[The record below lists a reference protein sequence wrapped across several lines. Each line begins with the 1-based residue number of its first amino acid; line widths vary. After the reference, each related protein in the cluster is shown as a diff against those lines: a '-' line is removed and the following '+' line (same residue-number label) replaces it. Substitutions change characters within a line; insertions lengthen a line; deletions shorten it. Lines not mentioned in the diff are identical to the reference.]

1 MKNQLLDLATR
12 PTKIVLF
19 LLLILAISSSISAS
33 HIELQ
38 TDKEVFP
45 LLNRRSNKIINY
57 YQLQPGASIQVKTF
71 EVDSLQ
77 IYTRLI
83 MNGNKDIDYNY
94 LVDIDGRQYKVERS
108 AKASRIT
115 RGLNGDEISAYNTF
129 VKKIPSDNTI
139 VSVSNT
145 SSYNILVKISANN
158 VISEHRVIDYI
169 KYSPQE
175 YGNERTMVLRKK
187 TYTYYEDK
195 DGSIK
200 LTLEGPIVLKIMS
213 RFVFSR
219 NYVNSK
225 QYGYRVYSNGNLLGD
240 YQEIAHKSPS
250 SYLRNEEEKM
260 LSTGDSNILKLPRGV
275 HNLSVENRDSN
286 LDVIFR
292 FFISKSSIDIEE
304 E

>member
-1 MKNQLLDLATR
+1 VAFCSSLFASRIEMLDD
-12 PTKIVLF
+12 P
-19 LLLILAISSSISAS
+19 
-33 HIELQ
+33 
-38 TDKEVFP
+38 EVFP

-57 YQLQPGASIQVKTF
+57 YKLQPGASLQVKTF

-83 MNGNKDIDYNY
+83 MNGKNSIDYNY
-94 LVDIDGRQYKVERS
+94 RAEIDEASYKVDRN
-108 AKASRIT
+108 ATASKIT
-115 RGLNGDEISAYNTF
+115 RGLNGDEISSYNTF
-129 VKKIPSDNTI
+129 VKKIPSDNTTVRVTNI
-139 VSVSNT
+139 
-145 SSYNILVKISANN
+145 SSYNILVKITANN

-175 YGNERTMVLRKK
+175 YGDERTMVLRKK

-195 DGSIK
+195 AGSIK

-213 RFVFSR
+213 RYVFTR
-219 NYVNSK
+219 NYVNRK
-225 QYGYRVYSNGNLLGD
+225 QYGYRVFSNGNLIGD
-240 YQEIAHKSPS
+240 YQEVAHKSNS
-250 SYLRNEEEKM
+250 SYLRDEEEKM
-260 LSTGDSNILKLPRGV
+260 LSTGDANILKLPRGV
-275 HNLSVENRDSN
+275 HKLSVENPDTN